1 MLIDAKAATLGYSR
15 GMRILVSSFL
25 RSAAYCLHPRV
36 IAWSLIPLLLMVL
49 AAFALAY
56 FFWHEA
62 IATVQLWLEQWAL
75 VVFALQWLE
84 SVGLG
89 FLQAVL
95 APLIVL
101 LLASPLIVLATLL
114 LVAVVLTPVAVEL
127 VARRRFADLERRQG
141 GSWLGSLGWSLGHSV
156 LALLALL
163 VSLPLWLIPPL
174 GLVLPPLI
182 LGWLSYRVL
191 AFDALA
197 EHASR
202 AERHELLRRHRS
214 VLLLMGVFCG
224 LLSAI
229 PSLLWASGAMF
240 IAMAPLLVPVAVWV
254 YTWVFALAALW
265 FVHYLLAALQ
275 ALRAETI
282 TSAALQPD
290 LQLAHAAT
298 VEPEPEAAQPA
309 ALPFNPPDAAAPG
322 LPPQRP

>member
-1 MLIDAKAATLGYSR
+1 MRLALDSFWRALAYS
-15 GMRILVSSFL
+15 
-25 RSAAYCLHPRV
+25 LHPRV

-56 FFWHEA
+56 FFWDGA
-62 IATVQLWLEQWAL
+62 IASVQLWLEQWAL

-101 LLASPLIVLATLL
+101 LLATPLIVLATLL

-127 VARRRFADLERRQG
+127 VARRRFATLERHRG
-141 GSWLGSLGWSLGHSV
+141 GSWLGSLGWSLGHTV

-163 VSLPLWLIPPL
+163 VSLPLWLVPPL
-174 GLVLPPLI
+174 VLVLPPLI

-202 AERHELLRRHRS
+202 AERHELLRRHRT
-214 VLLLMGVFCG
+214 VLLLMGVFSG
-224 LLSAI
+224 LLSAA
-229 PSLLWASGAMF
+229 PGLLWASGAMF
-240 IAMAPLLVPVAVWV
+240 IAMAPLLVPVVVWV

-275 ALRAETI
+275 ALRTEAAAEFEAA
-282 TSAALQPD
+282 AALQSEP
-290 LQLAHAAT
+290 QLTHAAT
-298 VEPEPEAAQPA
+298 VEPEPDAAQPA
-309 ALPFNPPDAAAPG
+309 ALPFDPPDTAAPG

>member
-1 MLIDAKAATLGYSR
+1 
-15 GMRILVSSFL
+15 
-25 RSAAYCLHPRV
+25 
-36 IAWSLIPLLLMVL
+36 
-49 AAFALAY
+49 
-56 FFWHEA
+56 
-62 IATVQLWLEQWAL
+62 
-75 VVFALQWLE
+75 
-84 SVGLG
+84 
-89 FLQAVL
+89 
-95 APLIVL
+95 
-101 LLASPLIVLATLL
+101 
-114 LVAVVLTPVAVEL
+114 
-127 VARRRFADLERRQG
+127 
-141 GSWLGSLGWSLGHSV
+141 LGWSLGHTV

-163 VSLPLWLIPPL
+163 VSLPLWLVPPL
-174 GLVLPPLI
+174 VLVLPPLI

-202 AERHELLRRHRS
+202 AERHELLRRHRT
-214 VLLLMGVFCG
+214 VLLLMGVFSG
-224 LLSAI
+224 LLSAA
-229 PSLLWASGAMF
+229 PGLLWASGAMF